1 VQALKNVVRLLTIL
15 VPFLAFAPQVGAQS
29 QPNRARIALFEPA
42 APKADPSLKAILATV
57 ADTVELSLTCLD
69 TYEIKRLPAIDPSRD
84 LGKIRAYCKENR
96 IDQAIGGTASARKG
110 GGYTFRL
117 VVYYHRTDKIT
128 VDREGASKGALDIFE
143 VTDALVASLL
153 EGLSGTHLLFGSL
166 AVETDPPG
174 ATVSVNGR
182 DVGAAPVALRG
193 LPVGSLRI
201 AARFEGREQAETS
214 VAITDGEETS
224 ASLTLERSTGTWA
237 AAIPEDAT
245 VTFRSAEIGE
255 QVIEGPEAEVKL
267 PTGSYDVQATCPGL
281 APASTRIAIRRG
293 ETSRW
298 MPWPKG
304 YLAVESDPPET
315 NIFVDDEDK
324 GLSPTIVQVEPGS
337 LHKIELRREKY
348 QAYRTDVNVSAGTKT
363 PVSVVL
369 TPRPGSIRVETNLKG
384 ANVRVAGA
392 GWKNT
397 PCTFSDLAP
406 GPHEV
411 TISPF
416 LLARRFYACE
426 GTFTVDV
433 QPDETT
439 TLSKSLVPGMATLQI
454 TDAPPGS
461 TVSVDGSPLD
471 PAKVLTSSGA
481 EIPAGI
487 MNLEVTSLFQQKWQ
501 KEVSIG
507 NGVVGRWKVGDLVAS
522 LPRWTMKIDGKSDDW
537 RGVWPQWTA
546 PARSDIF
553 PNQSGTQLT
562 KVSVCRDDKF
572 LYGRAEFADGT
583 PTMKVSK
590 DIKSRLV
597 YQLQVTMPNN
607 DLLIMEMDSDRQNGT
622 WRWVGVW
629 NTANS
634 LGTTLE
640 QDFSYR
646 AADSMLEFAVPLTNI
661 KKYLAGGPYN
671 TQFYVAN
678 ADENGQWLSNV
689 GSGMTMIDFA
699 N

>member
-1 VQALKNVVRLLTIL
+1 MKRLIRLLTIL
-15 VPFLAFAPQVGAQS
+15 IAFLALATQVSGQS
-29 QPNRARIALFEPA
+29 QPDRARIALFEPA
-42 APKADPSLKAILATV
+42 APKADASLKAILATV
-57 ADTVELSLTCLD
+57 TDTVQLSLTCLD
-69 TYEIKRLPAIDPSRD
+69 CYDIKRLPAVDPTGN

-96 IDQAIGGTASARKG
+96 IDQAIGGTASALKG
-110 GGYTFRL
+110 GGYAFRL
-117 VVYYHRTDKIT
+117 VVYDHRTDKIT
-128 VDREGASKGALDIFE
+128 IVREGASKGALDIFD

-153 EGLSGTHLLFGSL
+153 DGLSGTHLLFGSL

-193 LPVGSLRI
+193 LPVGTLRI
-201 AARFEGREQAETS
+201 AARLEGREQAETS
-214 VAITDGEETS
+214 VAIADGEETS
-224 ASLTLERSTGTWA
+224 ASLTLDRSVGKWT
-237 AAIPEDAT
+237 AAIPEDA
-245 VTFRSAEIGE
+245 VVAFRSNEIGE
-255 QVIEGPEAEVKL
+255 QEIEGPEAEAEL
-267 PTGSYDVQATCPGL
+267 PTGSYDVHATCPDL
-281 APASTRIAIRRG
+281 PSASARIAIRRG

-315 NIFVDDEDK
+315 RIFVDDVDK
-324 GLSPTIVQVEPGS
+324 GLSPAIVQVEPGF
-337 LHKIELRREKY
+337 LHKVELRREKY
-348 QAYRTDVNVSAGTKT
+348 TTYRTDVNVSAGTKT
-363 PVSVVL
+363 PVSAVL
-369 TPRPGSIRVETNLKG
+369 TARPGSIRVETNLSG
-384 ANVRVAGA
+384 ANVSVDGEDY
-392 GWKNT
+392 KTT

-411 TISPF
+411 TIDP
-416 LLARRFYACE
+416 LQLAMRYYVCE

-433 QPDETT
+433 QSDEVT
-439 TLSKSLVPGMATLQI
+439 TLTKSLVPGVATLQI

-461 TVSVDGSPLD
+461 TVSVDGSQLD
-471 PAKVLTSSGA
+471 PAKVFTSGV

-487 MNLEVTSLFQQKWQ
+487 MNLEVTSLFQQKWR
-501 KEVSIG
+501 KDLSL
-507 NGVVGRWKVGDLVAS
+507 GVGVQGTWRVGYLIAS

-537 RGVWPQWTA
+537 RGVWPQWTT
-546 PARSDIF
+546 PARIDIY

-572 LYGRAEFADGT
+572 LYGKVDFADGT

-590 DIKSRLV
+590 DIKSRII
-597 YQLQVTMPNN
+597 YQLQVIVPNN
-607 DLLIMEMDSDRQNGT
+607 NLLILEMTSDRRNGT

-629 NTANS
+629 NTVS
-634 LGTTLE
+634 RVGTTLE

-661 KKYLAGGPYN
+661 KKYLEGGPYN
-671 TQFYVAN
+671 AQFFVAN

-689 GSGMTMIDFA
+689 SSGMTMIDFM